1 MLDRTCFASWPNVVS
16 CGSVS
21 IRSSRFATSA
31 ATIRTPAPI
40 TTTIHDGNAAAAP
53 NANPMPT
60 TWNSAPPA
68 CERPLPWS
76 RSLPDRTS
84 GIAADFTASAT
95 RVHPWMNSSPT
106 IRATVAP
113 TLPSD
118 VSLPSGSMT
127 ANATIET
134 TTAVT
139 MFDRLRIRRR
149 SNRSIPTPMNGL
161 TSVYGT

>member
-1 MLDRTCFASWPNVVS
+1 M
-16 CGSVS
+16 
-21 IRSSRFATSA
+21 
-31 ATIRTPAPI
+31 

-76 RSLPDRTS
+76 RSLPDKTS
-84 GIAADFTASAT
+84 GIAADLTASAT

-127 ANATIET
+127 ASATIET